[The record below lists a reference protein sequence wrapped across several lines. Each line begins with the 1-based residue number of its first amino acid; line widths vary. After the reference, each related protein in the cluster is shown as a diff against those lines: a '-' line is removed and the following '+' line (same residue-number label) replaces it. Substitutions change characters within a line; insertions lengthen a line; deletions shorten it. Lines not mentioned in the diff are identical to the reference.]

1 MDAKLNVTF
10 IFDNG
15 ATQHTNMSLEAYN
28 NFTDE
33 ENGPRWYT
41 RTQWKKLPPV
51 KRIEHYL
58 KQIMDDLGAVDCSYK
73 IMKT

>member
-1 MDAKLNVTF
+1 MDSKLSVTF

-28 NFTDE
+28 NFIDE
-33 ENGPRWYT
+33 ENGPHWYT
-41 RTQWKKLPPV
+41 KSQWKRLAPV
-51 KRIEHYL
+51 KRLEHYL
-58 KQIMDDLGAVDCSYK
+58 SQIMEDLGAVDCSYK